1 MDTVSVTLC
10 TRRMVRPMSGVA
22 TQSDVEVPETESE
35 STSSSDFNNQNP
47 GKPEDRRLTEVNGV
61 CVRDNFLGNTGFV
74 TENSES
80 RSSEGFLFHVVPKM
94 TSANGKE
101 EIQEENAEFPHFS
114 RIKEAYLHHLHLF
127 AN

>member
-1 MDTVSVTLC
+1 MTTFSVTY
-10 TRRMVRPMSGVA
+10 TR
-22 TQSDVEVPETESE
+22 
-35 STSSSDFNNQNP
+35 
-47 GKPEDRRLTEVNGV
+47 
-61 CVRDNFLGNTGFV
+61 FV
-74 TENSES
+74 IENSES

-94 TSANGKE
+94 TLANGKE